1 MKKFFLHLGFF
12 LLATVVTLPLIA
24 QETNTKAKSDH
35 GVVFSP
41 SEIIPPKYA
50 DGEEAMFAFLDSV
63 LVVPQSAID
72 NNISGRVIVRF
83 FVDKEGNIKSPS
95 IQQGLTPECNEAAIE
110 AVKKMPLWIP
120 AQQNGKSVNGFA
132 SVPVSFKTR
141 QVTYEYEPTQDELTY
156 EQYVLTD
163 KKWKMIELNGKE
175 IPENVPQQPYFIL
188 TVDKKKKRVLS
199 GNASCAD
206 FVARYN
212 WNMKNWKL
220 SFSKVEVS
228 KKKCKGKKVKV
239 IDGDV
244 INVFKNTKEY
254 RITKEGNLQ
263 IGREEKNRFVPLAT
277 FEPEPLKK
285 KR

>member
-1 MKKFFLHLGFF
+1 MKKLFLNLGFI
-12 LLATVVTLPLIA
+12 LLGAVVSLCAYSQNDTVKNSNNSSIFNP
-24 QETNTKAKSDH
+24 SD
-35 GVVFSP
+35 
-41 SEIIPPKYA
+41 ITPPQYVG
-50 DGEEAMFAFLDSV
+50 GEEAMFAFLDSV

-72 NNISGRVIVRF
+72 NNVSGRVIVHF
-83 FVDKEGNIKSPS
+83 FVDKEGNIKGPS
-95 IQQGLTPECNEAAIE
+95 VQQGLTPECNDAAIE

-132 SVPVSFKTR
+132 SVPISFKTK
-141 QVTYEYEPTQDELTY
+141 QLKYDYKPSSEELTY

-163 KKWKMIELNGKE
+163 KKWKLIQLESKD
-175 IPENVPQQPYFIL
+175 IPESVPHQPYFII
-188 TVDKKKKRVLS
+188 TVDKKKRRVLE

-206 FVARYN
+206 FAARYN

-220 SFSKVEVS
+220 TFSKIEVS

-244 INVFKNTKEY
+244 LSAFKNTKEY
-254 RITKEGNLQ
+254 RITKEGYLQ

-277 FEPEPLKK
+277 FESEPLKK
-285 KR
+285 KK